1 MPTTFHQKP
10 NLFIQNVTLKV
21 SNLSRSIDFYTEIIG
36 FRVLQQEEGR
46 VTLTADGQHALI
58 TLVEVPNAQFV
69 RGATG
74 LYHFALLLPSR
85 KDLGNLIQHFIQ
97 KNVQIGAG
105 DHDVSEALYLSDPD
119 GNGIEMY
126 IDRPAD
132 TWKWDSNGQVYMTT
146 DPVQFQSVLR
156 EADGTWSGLPIDT
169 VMGHIHLSVR
179 NLQESEDFYTSL
191 LDYAVVSRYG
201 GQALFISTGGYHHHI
216 GLNTWHSEGAEAL
229 PKDAVGIQSYTVQL
243 PDQDYAVHL
252 KKRFV
257 EQNMEIK
264 EQENIFS
271 IIEPNGIEAK
281 FTI

>member
-36 FRVLQQEEGR
+36 FRVLQQVEGR
-46 VTLTADGQHALI
+46 ITLTADGQHALI

-179 NLQESEDFYTSL
+179 NLQESEDFYTTL
-191 LDYAVVSRYG
+191 LDYVVVSRYG

-243 PDQDYAVHL
+243 PDQDYAVNL

-271 IIEPNGIEAK
+271 IIEPNEIEVE

>member
-46 VTLTADGQHALI
+46 VTLTADGQHVLI

-243 PDQDYAVHL
+243 PDQDYAVNL

-271 IIEPNGIEAK
+271 IIEPNGIEVK

>member
-243 PDQDYAVHL
+243 PDQDYAVNL
-252 KKRFV
+252 KKHFV

>member
-74 LYHFALLLPSR
+74 LYHFALLLLSR

-156 EADGTWSGLPIDT
+156 EADGTWSGLPMDT

-201 GQALFISTGGYHHHI
+201 RQALFISTGGYHHHI

-243 PDQDYAVHL
+243 PDQDYAVNL

-271 IIEPNGIEAK
+271 IIEPNGIEVK

>member
-36 FRVLQQEEGR
+36 FRVLQQVEGR
-46 VTLTADGQHALI
+46 ITLTADGQHALI

-179 NLQESEDFYTSL
+179 NLQESEDFYTTL
-191 LDYAVVSRYG
+191 LDYVVVSRYG

-243 PDQDYAVHL
+243 PDQDYAVNL

-257 EQNMEIK
+257 KQNMEIK

>member
-216 GLNTWHSEGAEAL
+216 GLNTWHSEGAEA
-229 PKDAVGIQSYTVQL
+229 
-243 PDQDYAVHL
+243 
-252 KKRFV
+252 
-257 EQNMEIK
+257 
-264 EQENIFS
+264 
-271 IIEPNGIEAK
+271 
-281 FTI
+281 

>member
-1 MPTTFHQKP
+1 MPRTFHQKP

-243 PDQDYAVHL
+243 PDQDYAVNL

>member
-191 LDYAVVSRYG
+191 LDYTVVSRYG
-201 GQALFISTGGYHHHI
+201 EQALFISTGGYHHHI
-216 GLNTWHSEGAEAL
+216 GLNTWHSEGADAL

-243 PDQDYAVHL
+243 PDQDYAVNL

-271 IIEPNGIEAK
+271 IIEPNGIEVK

>member
-179 NLQESEDFYTSL
+179 NLQQSEDFYTSL

-243 PDQDYAVHL
+243 PDQDYAVNL

>member
-146 DPVQFQSVLR
+146 DPVQFQSILR
-156 EADGTWSGLPIDT
+156 EADGTWSGLPTDT

-191 LDYAVVSRYG
+191 LDYVVVSRYG

-216 GLNTWHSEGAEAL
+216 GLNTWHSEGADAL
-229 PKDAVGIQSYTVQL
+229 PKDAVGIQSYTVRL
-243 PDQDYAVHL
+243 PNQDYAVNL

-271 IIEPNGIEAK
+271 IIEPNGIEVK

>member
-191 LDYAVVSRYG
+191 LDYVVVSRYG
-201 GQALFISTGGYHHHI
+201 AQALFISTGGYHHHI
-216 GLNTWHSEGAEAL
+216 GLNTWHSEGADAL

-243 PDQDYAVHL
+243 PDQDYAVNL

-257 EQNMEIK
+257 KQNMEIK

-271 IIEPNGIEAK
+271 IIEPNGIEVK

>member
-264 EQENIFS
+264 EQENFFS
-271 IIEPNGIEAK
+271 IIEPNGIEVK

>member
-191 LDYAVVSRYG
+191 LDYVVVSRYG
-201 GQALFISTGGYHHHI
+201 AQALFISTGGYHHHI

-243 PDQDYAVHL
+243 PDQDYAVNL

-257 EQNMEIK
+257 KQNMEIK

-271 IIEPNGIEAK
+271 IIEPNGIEVK

>member
-243 PDQDYAVHL
+243 PDQDYAVNL

-257 EQNMEIK
+257 KQNMEIK

-271 IIEPNGIEAK
+271 IIEPNGIEVK

>member
-216 GLNTWHSEGAEAL
+216 GLNTWHSEGADAL

-243 PDQDYAVHL
+243 PDQDYAVNL

-257 EQNMEIK
+257 KQNMEIK

-271 IIEPNGIEAK
+271 IIEPNGIEVK

>member
-156 EADGTWSGLPIDT
+156 EADGTWSGLPTDT

-243 PDQDYAVHL
+243 PDQDYAVNL

-271 IIEPNGIEAK
+271 IIEPNGIEVK

>member
-132 TWKWDSNGQVYMTT
+132 TWKWDLNGQVYMTT

-216 GLNTWHSEGAEAL
+216 GLNTWHSEGADAL

-243 PDQDYAVHL
+243 PDQDYAVNL

-271 IIEPNGIEAK
+271 IIEPNGIEVK

>member
-46 VTLTADGQHALI
+46 VTLTADGQHALV

-216 GLNTWHSEGAEAL
+216 GLNTWQSEGAEAL

-243 PDQDYAVHL
+243 PDQDYAVNL

-271 IIEPNGIEAK
+271 IIEPNGIEVK

>member
-179 NLQESEDFYTSL
+179 NLQESEDFYTTL
-191 LDYAVVSRYG
+191 LDYVVVSRYG

-243 PDQDYAVHL
+243 PDQDYAVNL

-271 IIEPNGIEAK
+271 IIEPNGIEVE

>member
-191 LDYAVVSRYG
+191 LDYVVVSRYG
-201 GQALFISTGGYHHHI
+201 AQALFISTGGYHHHI
-216 GLNTWHSEGAEAL
+216 GLNTWHSEGADAL

-243 PDQDYAVHL
+243 PDQDYAVNL

-271 IIEPNGIEAK
+271 IIEPNGIEVK

>member
-156 EADGTWSGLPIDT
+156 EADGAWSGLPIDT

-191 LDYAVVSRYG
+191 LDYTVVSRYG
-201 GQALFISTGGYHHHI
+201 EQALFISTGGYHHHI

-243 PDQDYAVHL
+243 PDQDYAVNL

-271 IIEPNGIEAK
+271 IIEPNGIEVK

>member
-132 TWKWDSNGQVYMTT
+132 TW
-146 DPVQFQSVLR
+146 
-156 EADGTWSGLPIDT
+156 SGLPIDT

-243 PDQDYAVHL
+243 PDQDYAVNL

>member
-36 FRVLQQEEGR
+36 FRVLQQEEER

-179 NLQESEDFYTSL
+179 NLQQSEDFYTSL

-243 PDQDYAVHL
+243 PDQDYAVNL

-271 IIEPNGIEAK
+271 IIEPNGIEVK

>member
-216 GLNTWHSEGAEAL
+216 GLNTWHSEGADAL

-243 PDQDYAVHL
+243 PDQDYAMQL

-271 IIEPNGIEAK
+271 IIEPNGIEVK

>member
-156 EADGTWSGLPIDT
+156 EADGTWSGLPTDT

-216 GLNTWHSEGAEAL
+216 GLNTWHSEGADAL

-243 PDQDYAVHL
+243 PDQDYAVQL

>member
-216 GLNTWHSEGAEAL
+216 GLNTWHSEGADAL

-243 PDQDYAVHL
+243 PDQDYAVNL

-271 IIEPNGIEAK
+271 IIEPNGIEVK

>member
-132 TWKWDSNGQVYMTT
+132 TWKWDLNGQVYMTT

-243 PDQDYAVHL
+243 PDQDYAVNL

-271 IIEPNGIEAK
+271 IIEPNGIEVK

>member
-36 FRVLQQEEGR
+36 FRVLQQVEGR
-46 VTLTADGQHALI
+46 ITLTADGQHALI

-243 PDQDYAVHL
+243 PDQDYAVNL

>member
-243 PDQDYAVHL
+243 PDQDYAVNL

>member
-36 FRVLQQEEGR
+36 FRVLQQEER

-243 PDQDYAVHL
+243 PDQDYAVNL

-271 IIEPNGIEAK
+271 IIEPNGIEVK

>member
-126 IDRPAD
+126 IDRPTD

-216 GLNTWHSEGAEAL
+216 GLNTWHSEGADAL

-243 PDQDYAVHL
+243 PDQDYAVNL

-271 IIEPNGIEAK
+271 IIEPNGIEVK

>member
-191 LDYAVVSRYG
+191 LDYVVVSRYG
-201 GQALFISTGGYHHHI
+201 AQALFISTGGYHHHI

-243 PDQDYAVHL
+243 PDQDYAVNL

-271 IIEPNGIEAK
+271 IIEPNGIEVK

>member
-132 TWKWDSNGQVYMTT
+132 TWKWDLNGQVYMTT

-271 IIEPNGIEAK
+271 IIEPNGIEVK

>member
-119 GNGIEMY
+119 CNGIEMY

-243 PDQDYAVHL
+243 PDQDYAVNL

-271 IIEPNGIEAK
+271 IIEPNGIEVK

>member
-179 NLQESEDFYTSL
+179 NLPESEDFYTSL

-243 PDQDYAVHL
+243 PDQDYAVNL

-271 IIEPNGIEAK
+271 IIEPNGIEVK

>member
-36 FRVLQQEEGR
+36 FRILQQEEGR

-126 IDRPAD
+126 IDRPTD

-243 PDQDYAVHL
+243 PDQDYAVNL

-271 IIEPNGIEAK
+271 IIEPNGIEVK

>member
-146 DPVQFQSVLR
+146 DPVQFQSILR
-156 EADGTWSGLPIDT
+156 EADGTWSSLPTDT

-191 LDYAVVSRYG
+191 LDYVVVSRYG

-216 GLNTWHSEGAEAL
+216 GLNTWHSEGADAL

-243 PDQDYAVHL
+243 PNQDYAVNL

-271 IIEPNGIEAK
+271 IIEPNGIEVK

>member
-243 PDQDYAVHL
+243 PDQDYAVNL

-257 EQNMEIK
+257 KQNMEIK

>member
-146 DPVQFQSVLR
+146 DPVQFQSVLS

-191 LDYAVVSRYG
+191 LDYTVVSRYG
-201 GQALFISTGGYHHHI
+201 EQALFISTGGYHHHI
-216 GLNTWHSEGAEAL
+216 GLNTWHSEGADAL

-243 PDQDYAVHL
+243 PDQDYAMQL

-271 IIEPNGIEAK
+271 IIEPNGIEVK